1 MIYFKTKRLIF
12 RDWKASDI
20 PKFQRMNVDPDVRRY
35 YEVKELDKEISKTR
49 AEEFQKHLEDRGFG
63 FFAVELK
70 RTGEFIG
77 MIGIKVIDENGPF
90 KLEIFPCVEIRWK
103 LMKKYWNQGYATE
116 AGVGL
121 IRFVDR
127 NTNIHELYALF
138 PKKNFAIQNVVEKI
152 GMTYHSSF
160 DHPLI
165 MDGHQ
170 LKPFS
175 VFYRKI

>member
-20 PKFQRMNVDPDVRRY
+20 PKFQKMNADPDVRRY
-35 YEVKELDKEISKTR
+35 YEVKEVDFETSAAR
-49 AEEFQKHLEDRGFG
+49 ANDFQKHLEDRGFG
-63 FFAVELK
+63 FFVVELK

-77 MIGIKVIDENGPF
+77 VMGIKVLDENGPF

-121 IRFVDR
+121 LRFVER

-138 PKKNFAIQNVVEKI
+138 PQRNFVIKNVVEKL
-152 GMTYHSSF
+152 GMTHHSDF
-160 DHPLI
+160 DHPLVTK
-165 MDGHQ
+165 GHQ
-170 LKPFS
+170 LKPFTIY
-175 VFYRKI
+175 YRKI